1 MGDEHSNPIGAGST
15 RIETWP
21 EYLRRIAAGHTQAQI
36 AGRIGIGRLSV
47 YNWLQGKT
55 RPKAE
60 TVITVA
66 RVFGRPPVEALL
78 AAAYLRDEELDQ
90 AVEVR
95 VSPRDLPAEE
105 IAAEVHRRLTALE
118 ERADARDRAPRP
130 HRQSR
135 PRSAR

>member
-1 MGDEHSNPIGAGST
+1 MGDGKSNSVGAGST

-78 AAAYLRDEELDQ
+78 AAAYLRDEELNQ

-105 IAAEVHRRLTALE
+105 IAAEVHRRLAALE
-118 ERADARDRAPRP
+118 EALEEGANARDKGRK
-130 HRQSR
+130 SL
-135 PRSAR
+135 